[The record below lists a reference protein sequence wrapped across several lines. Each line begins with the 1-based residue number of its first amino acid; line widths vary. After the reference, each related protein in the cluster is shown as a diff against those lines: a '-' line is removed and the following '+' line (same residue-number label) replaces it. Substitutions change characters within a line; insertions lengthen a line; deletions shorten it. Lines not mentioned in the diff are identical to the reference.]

1 VLLQHT
7 IVGVDAFR
15 PHDMGLDCLNNG
27 IERHHAGAN
36 PICQGRDIDLNA
48 FAGIGLV
55 DFGELAV
62 DDSWLDQL

>member
-1 VLLQHT
+1 
-7 IVGVDAFR
+7 
-15 PHDMGLDCLNNG
+15 MGLDRLNNG

-36 PICQGRDIDLNA
+36 PICQGRDIGLDA

-62 DDSWLDQL
+62 DDSWLNQL